1 VAILFSGGLDC
12 ITQAALAHQH
22 LPITESIDLLNVAFE
37 NPRSE
42 QAKQQAQKKAAKMKK
57 AGEDEEPTTRSMYD
71 TPDRLTGKAGVKE
84 LR

>member
-1 VAILFSGGLDC
+1 
-12 ITQAALAHQH
+12 
-22 LPITESIDLLNVAFE
+22 VAFE

-57 AGEDEEPTTRSMYD
+57 AVHEEEPATRSMYD